1 MKLRSLLNL
10 TLAGMAELELF
21 PTDKARQQAFS
32 EISDNPS
39 RPKRMA
45 VATTVVVA
53 IIFAVASLAKWLLA
67 ELGVPQGLAGV
78 LLGLAIVATLMFSIG
93 MLEILLGLGVLLP
106 IISRPDMSKRII
118 LGALTLEL
126 LYVGALVGTLLFSS
140 GSVFA
145 PSFPTITA
153 FGYFTIQKLVAVVAA
168 LLVSAHRVND
178 VTA

>member
-67 ELGVPQGLAGV
+67 ELGVPPGLAGV

-93 MLEILLGLGVLLP
+93 ALHRRVMGHELRLKLLDAGVPICVKCGYALQGLPTDSTRCPECGRGL
-106 IISRPDMSKRII
+106 SDRAR
-118 LGALTLEL
+118 EL
-126 LYVGALVGTLLFSS
+126 IK
-140 GSVFA
+140 
-145 PSFPTITA
+145 P
-153 FGYFTIQKLVAVVAA
+153 
-168 LLVSAHRVND
+168 
-178 VTA
+178 